1 MKKVIIIGG
10 GFGGLSAAKTL
21 GGSSFDVT
29 LFDKS
34 NHHLF
39 QPLLYQVASAA
50 LSPADIAVPIREVV
64 SKYKNIKVLM
74 DGISKIDPAK
84 NQIQTESGKSFDY
97 DYLILAVGARH
108 SYFANPEWEEHA
120 PGLKTLGD
128 ALNIRNQLLKTFEE
142 AEKSAKYG
150 EEINLVVVG
159 GGPTGV
165 EMAGALAEI
174 TKETLVND
182 FRNIDSSKAVIYL
195 VEGAPQILGMYPA
208 SLSLKAQKDLE
219 KLGVR
224 VLLKSFVKKITK
236 NSVETTD
243 QVIET
248 KNIIWAAGNK
258 ASPLLTQLNSELDNA
273 GRALVNPNL
282 STKAHKNIF
291 VIGDAAHFKDDA
303 GKPLPGLAPVATQ
316 QGRYLGKS
324 LLSGS
329 EKPFKYFDKGS
340 MATIGKFKAV
350 LQKGPIRISG
360 LIAWLAWSFI
370 HILFLIDFRNKLV
383 VFTQW
388 TFTFLF
394 SKRGV
399 RIINDRDNNGS

>member
-1 MKKVIIIGG
+1 MKETKKVIIIGG

-21 GGSSFDVT
+21 GNSDFEVT

-64 SKYKNIKVLM
+64 SKFKNIKVLM
-74 DGISKIDPAK
+74 DSISKIDPD
-84 NQIQTESGKSFDY
+84 NNEIETESGTVYSFDF
-97 DYLILAVGARH
+97 LIMAVGARH
-108 SYFANPEWEEHA
+108 SYFKNPEWEEFA

-128 ALNIRNQLLKTFEE
+128 ALNIRNELLKTFEE
-142 AEKSAKYG
+142 AEKTATFG

-159 GGPTGV
+159 AGPTGV

-182 FRNIDSSKAVIYL
+182 FRNIDSSKAIIYL
-195 VEGAPQILGMYPA
+195 VEGGPQVLGMYPA
-208 SLSLKAQKDLE
+208 SLSLKAQKSLE
-219 KLGVR
+219 KLGVK
-224 VLLKSFVKKITK
+224 VLLKSFVKNITK
-236 NSVETTD
+236 DSVETND
-243 QVIET
+243 QVIKT
-248 KNIIWAAGNK
+248 KNVIWAAGNK
-258 ASPLLTQLNSELDNA
+258 ASILLEQLKTELDNS
-273 GRALVNPNL
+273 GRVIVNENL
-282 STKAHKNIF
+282 SILDHQNIF
-291 VIGDAAHFKDDA
+291 VIGDAAHFKTED
-303 GKPLPGLAPVATQ
+303 GKILPGLAPVATQ
-316 QGRYLGKS
+316 QGRYLGKR
-324 LLSGS
+324 LISG
-329 EKPFKYFDKGS
+329 EKKPFRYFDKGS
-340 MATIGKFKAV
+340 MATIGRFEAV

-360 LIAWLAWSFI
+360 FIAWLAWSFI

-388 TFTFLF
+388 TLTFLF

-399 RIINDRDNNGS
+399 RIINK